1 MLNLQIGAEYA
12 KCKAKKKIQRWNF
25 QKLLEYL
32 QFSQL
37 SDKLCMRNADKLF
50 LKRYNGETVLFLQ
63 SNSIQLKMKFVVE
76 AADKE
81 NRFVKYFHDVLN

>member
-1 MLNLQIGAEYA
+1 
-12 KCKAKKKIQRWNF
+12 
-25 QKLLEYL
+25 
-32 QFSQL
+32 
-37 SDKLCMRNADKLF
+37 MRNADKLF